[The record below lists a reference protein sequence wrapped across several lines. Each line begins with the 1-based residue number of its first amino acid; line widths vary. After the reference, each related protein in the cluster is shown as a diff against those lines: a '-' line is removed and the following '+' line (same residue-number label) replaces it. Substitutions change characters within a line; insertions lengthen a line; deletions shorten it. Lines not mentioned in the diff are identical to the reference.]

1 MRLHTRVERLEQRM
15 GTRNSTGRC
24 FSVCG
29 MNYTAA
35 DVTAFLASQG
45 IEEQPD
51 DFVICIRGMPTPETD
66 GWPMT
71 LGWLGPAPRAA
82 GGSGTVP
89 AQFSEAGRPI
99 PADNSLRELLQ
110 SAP

>member
-15 GTRNSTGRC
+15 GTRNATGRC

-35 DVTAFLASQG
+35 DVTAFLASNG

-51 DFVICIRGMPTPETD
+51 DFIICISGMPTPETD
-66 GWPMT
+66 GRPKT
-71 LGWLGPAPRAA
+71 LGWLGLAPNIAR
-82 GGSGTVP
+82 G
-89 AQFSEAGRPI
+89 
-99 PADNSLRELLQ
+99 
-110 SAP
+110 AP